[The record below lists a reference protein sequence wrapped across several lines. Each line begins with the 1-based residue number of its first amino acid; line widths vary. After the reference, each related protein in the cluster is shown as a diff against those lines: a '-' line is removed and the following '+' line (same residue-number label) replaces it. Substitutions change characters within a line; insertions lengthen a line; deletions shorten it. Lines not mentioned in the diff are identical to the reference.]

1 MFDTQIQVGKKTPPR
16 FILSLSVKHISG
28 CASTCASVSQIDI
41 YYSDPPTQT
50 ARSPA
55 VLRGDEMRPRVE
67 RGGKLFVSADATSSP
82 SDTQRLHTSLS
93 AGDTRREHLLGFKLN
108 LHKYVSQ
115 GFSSP
120 ILMRPKSS
128 VEKSRHPTVTSPDA
142 RISVDIL
149 RLNV

>member
-1 MFDTQIQVGKKTPPR
+1 MFDTQIQVGKKNAPR

-55 VLRGDEMRPRVE
+55 VLRGDEM
-67 RGGKLFVSADATSSP
+67 LFVSADATSSP
-82 SDTQRLHTSLS
+82 SDTRRLHTSLS

-128 VEKSRHPTVTSPDA
+128 VEKSQHSTVTSQDA
-142 RISVDIL
+142 RISVGIL